1 MRQRHIK
8 NLDERLKEFD
18 AQLIADPASMKGKW
32 REAFREPVFHE
43 DQAPESEEELRSRP
57 LYAEVGCGK
66 GQFITR
72 LSALHPE
79 NLYLA
84 VEGQGSVGYYAL
96 RKAKAA
102 ERENVRF
109 VLNYIHDARD
119 FFQKGEIDGLYLNFS
134 DPWPKPRHEKRRL
147 TSPRM
152 LGEFSSVVRPGGFI
166 EFKTD
171 NDELFAYSEEQ
182 FQNHPLLRVEFL
194 SHDLHRDVPEDRI
207 VTTEYEDKFSARG
220 KNIHF
225 IRVRV
230 LDALESD
237 RCSAL

>member
-18 AQLIADPASMKGKW
+18 AQLISDPASMKGKW

-43 DQAPESEEELRSRP
+43 DQAPVGEEELLSRP

-96 RKAKAA
+96 RKAKGRGAGECAFCA
-102 ERENVRF
+102 E
-109 VLNYIHDARD
+109 L
-119 FFQKGEIDGLYLNFS
+119 
-134 DPWPKPRHEKRRL
+134 
-147 TSPRM
+147 
-152 LGEFSSVVRPGGFI
+152 
-166 EFKTD
+166 
-171 NDELFAYSEEQ
+171 
-182 FQNHPLLRVEFL
+182 HP
-194 SHDLHRDVPEDRI
+194 
-207 VTTEYEDKFSARG
+207 
-220 KNIHF
+220 
-225 IRVRV
+225 
-230 LDALESD
+230 
-237 RCSAL
+237 